1 MTKSTRFTDTYCVVC
16 NIWETSWKKRNVHK
30 PQQRLWLHDQPTM
43 LAGEVSDE
51 IEEAR
56 RPNEQ
61 RQSHSLTMSDEL
73 HLPCIKTS

>member
-1 MTKSTRFTDTYCVVC
+1 MAYISVTIRRGLETHSVLCANV
-16 NIWETSWKKRNVHK
+16 WETSWKKRNVHK

-51 IEEAR
+51 IEEAK

-61 RQSHSLTMSDEL
+61 R
-73 HLPCIKTS
+73 